1 MLKGIYLYVRS
12 HGVKLTFDDFAV
24 PLLPPPLPPFL
35 WKFPI

>member
-12 HGVKLTFDDFAV
+12 HGVKLTFDDFPFPSS
-24 PLLPPPLPPFL
+24 PLPPPFL